1 MLAMDNK
8 INLNLYGLNYQK
20 AVEEKKQTEV
30 KEEEKPAVQPE
41 TKNVDAKEVLNAMAL
56 SGAQN
61 IAFAGLNTVDPKK
74 YLNDE
79 SIERIQK
86 SMPAFENIMENYM
99 NIIEAEFP
107 HLSET
112 QKQELAEKAV
122 LKGM

>member
-8 INLNLYGLNYQK
+8 INLNLFGLNYQK
-20 AVEEKKQTEV
+20 ALEEKKEIKA
-30 KEEEKPAVQPE
+30 KEEEKPVVQPE

-86 SMPAFENIMENYM
+86 SMPAFENLMENYM

-107 HLSET
+107 NLSET
-112 QKQELAEKAV
+112 QKQELAQKAV

>member
-1 MLAMDNK
+1 MDNK
-8 INLNLYGLNYQK
+8 INLNLFGLNYQK
-20 AVEEKKQTEV
+20 TLEEKKEIKA

-74 YLNDE
+74 YLNGE

-86 SMPAFENIMENYM
+86 SMPAFENLMENYM

-107 HLSET
+107 NLSET
-112 QKQELAEKAV
+112 QKQELAQKAV

>member
-1 MLAMDNK
+1 MDNK
-8 INLNLYGLNYQK
+8 INLNLFGLNYQK
-20 AVEEKKQTEV
+20 ALEEKKEIKA
-30 KEEEKPAVQPE
+30 KEEEKPVVQPE

-86 SMPAFENIMENYM
+86 SMPAFENLMENYM

-107 HLSET
+107 NLSET
-112 QKQELAEKAV
+112 QKQELAQKAV